1 MFVVHPK
8 SASVVLLK
16 NIGLRII
23 NKKLTCMGIISSK
36 VTQMGIINNLVIFI
50 DLELGKYQ
58 LCEFIVAYG
67 NTVVIFGKFFLMV
80 TKRFGVVSF
89 T

>member
-16 NIGLRII
+16 SIGLRII
-23 NKKLTCMGIISSK
+23 NKKLTCMDIISSK

-67 NTVVIFGKFFLMV
+67 NTVVISGKFFLMV